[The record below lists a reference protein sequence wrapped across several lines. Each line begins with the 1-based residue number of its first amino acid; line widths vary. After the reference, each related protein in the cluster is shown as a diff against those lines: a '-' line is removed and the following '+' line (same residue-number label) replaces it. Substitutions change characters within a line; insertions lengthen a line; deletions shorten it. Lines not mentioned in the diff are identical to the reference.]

1 MARKQKKEFL
11 RKPTGGQF
19 IYGWTPET
27 EITKKRK
34 QETKV
39 KLVGC
44 DAIAGSQGIDNDVT
58 FVYDTINTNSV
69 LSRIAYVAC
78 DYVE

>member
-1 MARKQKKEFL
+1 MAKNSSREYPRAQVS
-11 RKPTGGQF
+11 GQF
-19 IYGWTPET
+19 NYGWKPET

-34 QETKV
+34 KDGKV

-44 DAIAGSQGIDNDVT
+44 SAKAGSQGIDNDVT
-58 FVYDTINTNSV
+58 FVYDTINTNGV